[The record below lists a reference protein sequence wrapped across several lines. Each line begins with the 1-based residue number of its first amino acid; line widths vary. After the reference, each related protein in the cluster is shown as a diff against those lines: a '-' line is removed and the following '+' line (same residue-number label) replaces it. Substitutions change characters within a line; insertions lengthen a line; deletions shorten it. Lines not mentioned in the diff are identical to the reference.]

1 MKFGAA
7 FLISLATAQDYG
19 LDGADVNT
27 AAFDSDYNYDEARLR
42 PEKETPNASITLDD
56 LSSLLAD
63 YYGSETDYSID
74 DYNSALD
81 ELQSQLGTTAA
92 AFTTEAFDFGGGD
105 SGRPDAD
112 YDGTS
117 GQQGDEGKLFQ
128 NFQTSG
134 NQEAANLVLAQQT
147 FCWVCD
153 ASGAD
158 SATTLAACSNSGAS
172 VDCLNQGEG
181 DYCQVQIREVNGVI
195 KQIQSR
201 CAQADT
207 CDSIDNFIDPTA
219 AMPSRMD
226 RCIPQT
232 WLGRNWGNTRRMAG
246 RESVCSICHY
256 TSADYGAT
264 KPAAVSDDGTMASKL
279 LISGSDIKI
288 TGSTVAKTE
297 TLTHVDFDQEWG
309 SQTNNVLDTIA

>member
-42 PEKETPNASITLDD
+42 PAKETPESSITLDD

-92 AFTTEAFDFGGGD
+92 AFTTEAFDFGGD
-105 SGRPDAD
+105 DDAGRPDAD

-117 GQQGDEGKLFQ
+117 GQGDEGKLFQ
-128 NFQTSG
+128 NFNSAG
-134 NQEAANLVLAQQT
+134 NLEAQNLILNSQT

-158 SATTLAACSNSGAS
+158 SATTLAACVSGGAS
-172 VDCLNQGEG
+172 TNCLNQGEG

-195 KQIQSR
+195 RQIQSR

-207 CDSIDNFIDPTA
+207 CDSIDNFRDTTA
-219 AMPSRMD
+219 AMPTRND
-226 RCIPQT
+226 RCVPQT

-246 RESVCSICHY
+246 RESICSICHY
-256 TSADYGAT
+256 TATAYGSDPTAT
-264 KPAAVSDDGTMASKL
+264 LDNGTEYPKL
-279 LISGSDIKI
+279 LIDGSDIKI
-288 TGSTVAKTE
+288 TGSTAGKTK
-297 TLTHVDFDQEWG
+297 TITSADFDQEWG
-309 SQTNNVLDTIA
+309 SQTNNVLDTVN

>member
-27 AAFDSDYNYDEARLR
+27 AAFDSDYNYDE
-42 PEKETPNASITLDD
+42 KETPSSSITVDD

-92 AFTTEAFDFGGGD
+92 AFTTEAFDFGGD

-117 GQQGDEGKLFQ
+117 GQGDEGKLFQ
-128 NFQTSG
+128 NFQTTG
-134 NQEAANLVLAQQT
+134 NLEAQNLVLAQQT
-147 FCWVCD
+147 YCWVCD

-158 SATTLAACSNSGAS
+158 SATTLAACANAGSSK
-172 VDCLNQGEG
+172 DCLEQGEG

-207 CDSIDNFIDPTA
+207 CDSIDNFQDPTA
-219 AMPSRMD
+219 ARPTRND

-232 WLGRNWGNTRRMAG
+232 WVGNNWGNTRRMAG

-256 TSADYGAT
+256 TTTNYASDPTAT
-264 KPAAVSDDGTMASKL
+264 LDNGTQYPNL

-288 TGSTVAKTE
+288 TGSTAGKTQ
-297 TLTHVDFDQEWG
+297 TLTHADFDQEWG
-309 SQTNNVLDTIA
+309 SQTNNVLDTVS